1 MENALDV
8 MGKAVAECL
17 YVCGAVCQAGSH
29 RSHSILFVRSLKFR
43 VQQAG
48 LRLHAQALCN
58 PKHNQADVAQFPF
71 AALYIALKHKLS

>member
-1 MENALDV
+1 MSVGLFAKQGLTEAQ
-8 MGKAVAECL
+8 M
-17 YVCGAVCQAGSH
+17 
-29 RSHSILFVRSLKFR
+29 SHSILFVRSLKFR

-58 PKHNQADVAQFPF
+58 PKHNQAVVAQFPF